1 MFAGVWGLWQV
12 AGLLPQTREAIT
24 HPHNNK
30 RGGMGVMASGWAF
43 ASDTRSHTAPP

>member
-1 MFAGVWGLWQV
+1 MFFYV
-12 AGLLPQTREAIT
+12 
-24 HPHNNK
+24 